1 MQTILG
7 SGGTIG
13 LEMARILPDYTNNV
27 RLVSRNPKRAIPS
40 NELFP
45 ADLLKQGEVIK
56 AVEDSDVV
64 YLLVGL
70 PYKIKVWREQ
80 WPVVMRNT
88 IEACKTH
95 GSKLVFFDN
104 IYMYDRDHLSRMDE
118 NTPIRPTSKKGVV
131 RAEVVKMLTNAF
143 EEGEVEALIARSA
156 DFYGPGKQANSVLA
170 QMVFKRL
177 AAGKSAQW
185 IHSIDQKH
193 SFTYTPD
200 ASRGTAILGNTD
212 DAYGEVW
219 HLPTASDPMTGK
231 QWIEAIA
238 REFGVEPKVQIV
250 TNFLMTM
257 MGLFVPALKE
267 VKEMNY
273 QYDRDYEFLSDKFNK
288 RFNFEPTRYSE
299 GIKAVVEADYR

>member
-7 SGGTIG
+7 SGGAIG
-13 LEMARILPDYTNNV
+13 LEMARILPEYTSNV

-45 ADLLKQGEVIK
+45 ADLLKQDEVIR
-56 AVEDSDVV
+56 AVEGSDVV

-104 IYMYDRDHLSRMDE
+104 IYMYDRDHLSLMDE

-131 RAEVVKMLTNAF
+131 RAEVATMLTNAV
-143 EEGEVEALIARSA
+143 EEGELEALIARSA
-156 DFYGPGKQANSVLA
+156 DFYGPGKQENSVLA
-170 QMVFKRL
+170 QMVFNRL
-177 AAGKSAQW
+177 AADKSAQW
-185 IHSIDQKH
+185 IHSIDHKH

-219 HLPTASDPMTGK
+219 HLPTASNPMTGK

-238 REFGVEPKVQIV
+238 REFGVETKVQIV
-250 TNFLMTM
+250 TNFMMTM

-288 RFNFEPTRYSE
+288 RFNFEPTRYLE

>member
-13 LEMARILPDYTNNV
+13 LELARILPEYTNNV
-27 RLVSRNPKRAIPS
+27 RLVSRNPKRAISS
-40 NELFP
+40 NELFH
-45 ADLLKQGEVIK
+45 ADLLKQGEVIR
-56 AVEDSDVV
+56 AVEGSDVV

-80 WPVVMRNT
+80 WPAVMCNT

-104 IYMYDRDHLSRMDE
+104 IYMYDRDYLSRMDE

-131 RAEVVKMLTNAF
+131 RAGVAKMLTDAV

-156 DFYGPGKQANSVLA
+156 DFYGPGRQKNSVLA
-170 QMVFKRL
+170 QMVFNRL

-185 IHSIDQKH
+185 INSIEHKH

-200 ASRGTAILGNTD
+200 ASRGTALLGNTD

-219 HLPTASDPMTGK
+219 HLPTASDPMTGM

-238 REFGVEPKVQIV
+238 REFTVEPKVQVV

-273 QYDRDYEFLSDKFNK
+273 QYDREYEFLSDKFNK
-288 RFNFEPTRYSE
+288 RFDFEPTGYLE
-299 GIKAVVEADYR
+299 GIKAVVEADF

>member
-13 LEMARILPDYTNNV
+13 LEMARILPEYTNNV

-45 ADLLKQGEVIK
+45 ADLLKQGEVIR
-56 AVEDSDVV
+56 AVEGSDVV

-104 IYMYDRDHLSRMDE
+104 IYMYDRDHLSLMDE

-131 RAEVVKMLTNAF
+131 RAEVAKMLTNAV
-143 EEGEVEALIARSA
+143 EKGELEALIARSA
-156 DFYGPGKQANSVLA
+156 DFYGPGRQENSVLT
-170 QMVFKRL
+170 QTVFNRL

-185 IHSIDQKH
+185 IHSIDHKH

-238 REFGVEPKVQIV
+238 KEFGVEPKVQIV

-288 RFNFEPTRYSE
+288 RFKFEPTRYLE
-299 GIKAVVEADYR
+299 GIKAVVEADCR

>member
-13 LEMARILPDYTNNV
+13 LEMARILPEYTNNV

-45 ADLLKQGEVIK
+45 ADLLKQVEVIK
-56 AVEDSDVV
+56 AVEGSDVV

-104 IYMYDRDHLSRMDE
+104 IYMYDRDHLSPMDE
-118 NTPIRPTSKKGVV
+118 NTLIRPTSKKGVV
-131 RAEVVKMLTNAF
+131 RAEVAKMLTNAV
-143 EEGEVEALIARSA
+143 EEGEIEALIARSA
-156 DFYGPGKQANSVLA
+156 DFYGPGRQENSVLA
-170 QMVFKRL
+170 QMVFNRL
-177 AAGKSAQW
+177 AADKSAQW
-185 IHSIDQKH
+185 IHSIDHKH

-219 HLPTASDPMTGK
+219 HLPTASEPMTGK

-238 REFGVEPKVQIV
+238 REFGGETKVQIV
-250 TNFLMTM
+250 TNFLMTI

-273 QYDRDYEFLSDKFNK
+273 QYDRDYVFLSDKFNK
-288 RFNFEPTRYSE
+288 RFNLEPTGYLE

>member
-13 LEMARILPDYTNNV
+13 LEMARILPEYTNNV

-56 AVEDSDVV
+56 AVEGSDVV

-88 IEACKTH
+88 IEACKTQ

-104 IYMYDRDHLSRMDE
+104 IYMYDRDHLSPMDE

-131 RAEVVKMLTNAF
+131 RAEVAKMLTNAV
-143 EEGEVEALIARSA
+143 EEGEIEALIARSA
-156 DFYGPGKQANSVLA
+156 DFYGPGRQENSVLA
-170 QMVFKRL
+170 QMVFNRL

-185 IHSIDQKH
+185 IHSIDRKH

-238 REFGVEPKVQIV
+238 REFAVEPKIQVV

-288 RFNFEPTRYSE
+288 RFDFKPTRYLE

>member
-13 LEMARILPDYTNNV
+13 LEMARILPEYTNNV

-40 NELFP
+40 NELFS
-45 ADLLKQGEVIK
+45 ADLLKQDEVIR
-56 AVEDSDVV
+56 AVEGSDVV

-104 IYMYDRDHLSRMDE
+104 IYMYDRDHLSLMDE

-131 RAEVVKMLTNAF
+131 RAEVATMLTNAV
-143 EEGEVEALIARSA
+143 EAGELEALIARSA
-156 DFYGPGKQANSVLA
+156 DFYGPGRQENSVLA
-170 QMVFKRL
+170 QMVFNRL
-177 AAGKSAQW
+177 AADKSAQW
-185 IHSIDQKH
+185 IHSIDHKH

-238 REFGVEPKVQIV
+238 REFGGETKVQIV
-250 TNFLMTM
+250 TNFLMTI

-273 QYDRDYEFLSDKFNK
+273 QYDRDYVFLSDKFNK
-288 RFNFEPTRYSE
+288 RFNSEPTRYSE